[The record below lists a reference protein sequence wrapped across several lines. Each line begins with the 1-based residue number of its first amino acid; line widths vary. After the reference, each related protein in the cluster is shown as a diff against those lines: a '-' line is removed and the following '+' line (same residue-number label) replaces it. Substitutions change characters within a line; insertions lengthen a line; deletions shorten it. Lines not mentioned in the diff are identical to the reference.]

1 MNVYALSGLI
11 NGLTATA
18 LGIFVYSR
26 APGDLRH
33 RTYSL
38 FCSGVAVWSYFY
50 CAWHLTESQDL
61 ALAFVRLLMVGA
73 ILLPVFYLHH
83 VLALLDAITRHRR
96 LLQAGYL
103 ASGLFILSDLTSWFV
118 AGVGPKMSFPNWPTP
133 GPVFHVYLAAFAAYA
148 GYSIYLLAQA
158 YRKGTGLQRNQYL
171 YLLAATL
178 IGYGGGATNFPLWYG
193 IQIPPNWT
201 ILVTVYTIMVAYA
214 IVRFRLMDI
223 TVVIHKGLARGVLLA
238 AIMVPVY
245 LALTVSQRATV
256 HSIPPLVVGSL
267 VLASGLWIALKN
279 PRSPIN
285 LTFGLVCVGVFTWLF
300 SFFMIYSTPDEAKA
314 FFWGKM
320 IYAGV
325 VYIPAF
331 FYHFC
336 LSLVESQARTKLI
349 VGNYL
354 IGTAFLLL
362 LPTPLLVNGHYSYF
376 WGYYPKAGAA
386 HPVFLL
392 YFAVIG
398 GLSLYKL
405 YLGYK
410 AKEDSS
416 PLEAIRIKYVFW
428 AFVLGYAAS
437 LDFLQSYG
445 IEFYPLGFIFVSLW
459 VLLVTYAIV
468 RYQILNISL
477 MVSTTKVLPIA
488 QTLALLLVS
497 YAGILGLIRI
507 FTGSTYHLLAGV
519 LLATAVMLAELLGT
533 VLKRTER
540 IVGRALFKQ
549 RLDAYETLSEFSKA
563 MVTSLDLRALTQ
575 EIVTTLVS
583 VLGAKT
589 AALYL
594 LDQEKGAY
602 VLASSHGI
610 DPNAAASQPMK
621 VGSSLPH
628 YLLCAQSILIREEL
642 EEVGDPGT
650 PRPLLHQLKTLDAEV
665 CIPLINKERLIGF
678 CNLGPRGRRQ
688 MYSDEDLGLLTTMG
702 QNAAIALDNATLYQD
717 LKRSEVL
724 MRRTD
729 RLRSLETIAGGFAHE
744 IRNPLTSIKTFVQ
757 LAPERT
763 NDPEF
768 MGQFSKTVCDDVD
781 RIERLIQE
789 ILDYAR
795 YMEPKFM
802 EEDFNEIV
810 ASCLYFIE
818 VKADSKSITI
828 EKDLT
833 SDLPRV
839 MVDRQQIKQVLLNL
853 LLNALQAMPDSGG
866 RLTVK
871 THRLTKSLDSWV
883 QVEVGDTGHG
893 IPADDLDHIF
903 DPFFTTKHE
912 SVEREG
918 TGLGLTIVH
927 QIVQEHHGYIEV
939 HSTVGSGTT
948 FYVNLPVTPLRRAP
962 SSRHEEYEKTS
973 PIGR

>member
-1 MNVYALSGLI
+1 MNVYALSGLV

-18 LGIFVYSR
+18 LGIFVYLQ
-26 APGDLRH
+26 APRDPRH
-33 RTYSL
+33 RIYGLYCFTIS
-38 FCSGVAVWSYFY
+38 VWSYFY
-50 CAWHLTESQDL
+50 FAWQLTDSHEL
-61 ALAFVRLLMVGA
+61 ALLFVRHLMAGA
-73 ILLPVFYLHH
+73 ILIPILYLHH
-83 VLALLDAITRHRR
+83 TLTILDLAEDYRIVIK
-96 LLQAGYL
+96 AGYML
-103 ASGLFILSDLTSWFV
+103 TGIFLLSDFTPLFI
-118 AGVGPKMSFPNWPTP
+118 AGVKPALFFRHWPQP
-133 GPVFHVYLAAFAAYA
+133 GPMFHFYLAWFTAAVVYA
-148 GYSIYLLAQA
+148 SYLIARA
-158 YRKGTGLQRNQYL
+158 WHGATGIRRNQNL
-171 YLLAATL
+171 YLLAASV
-178 IGYGGGATNFPLWYG
+178 IGFGGGATNFPLWYG
-193 IQIPPNWT
+193 IPIPPDGT
-201 ILVTVYTIMVAYA
+201 ILVTVYTVIVAYA
-214 IVRFRLMDI
+214 IVRYRLMDI
-223 TVVIHKGLARGVLLA
+223 TVVMHKGIARGVLLA

-245 LALTVSQRATV
+245 LAVTVSQRATV

-267 VLASGLWIALKN
+267 VLASGLWIMLKN
-279 PRSPIN
+279 PRSTIN
-285 LTFGLVCVGVFTWLF
+285 LTFGLVCIGVFTWLF

-314 FFWGKM
+314 IFWGKM

-336 LSLVESQARTKLI
+336 LNLVESQARTKLI
-349 VGNYL
+349 VANYL

-362 LPTPLLVNGHYSYF
+362 LPTPLLINGHYSYF
-376 WGYYPKAGAA
+376 WGYYPKAGVA
-386 HPVFLL
+386 HPVFLV
-392 YFAVIG
+392 YFAVIS
-398 GLSLYKL
+398 GLSLHKL
-405 YLGYK
+405 YLAYK
-410 AKEDSS
+410 TKEDSS
-416 PLEAIRIKYVFW
+416 PLEATRIKYVFW
-428 AFVLGYAAS
+428 AFVLGYGAS

-445 IEFYPLGFIFVSLW
+445 IEFYPLGFIFASLW

-468 RYQILNISL
+468 RYQLLNISL
-477 MVSTTKVLPIA
+477 MVTSTKLLPIA

-497 YAGILGLIRI
+497 YAGILGLVRI
-507 FTGSTYHLLAGV
+507 FTGATYHVLAGV
-519 LLATAVMLAELLGT
+519 LLATAVILAELLGT

-540 IVGRALFKQ
+540 VIGRALFKQ

-563 MVTSLDLRALTQ
+563 MVTILDLRALTQ

-602 VLASSHGI
+602 VLSSSHGI
-610 DPNAAASQPMK
+610 DPDDAASQPLK

-628 YLLCAQSILIREEL
+628 YLLCTQTILIREEL
-642 EEVGDPGT
+642 EQVGDPGT
-650 PRPLLHQLKTLDAEV
+650 PRPLLNDLKTLDAEV

-678 CNLGPRGRRQ
+678 CNLGPRAHGE
-688 MYSDEDLGLLTTMG
+688 MYSDEDLGLLTTLG
-702 QNAAIALDNATLYQD
+702 HNAAIALDNATLYQD
-717 LKRSEVL
+717 LKRSQVL
-724 MRRTD
+724 MQRTD

-768 MGQFSKTVCDDVD
+768 MGHFSKTVCEDVD

-795 YMEPKFM
+795 YMEPKFL
-802 EEDFNEIV
+802 EGDFNEIV

-853 LLNALQAMPDSGG
+853 FLNALEAMPDSGG

-871 THRLTKSLDSWV
+871 THRLTKSAGSWV
-883 QVEVGDTGHG
+883 QVEVADTGHG
-893 IPADDLDHIF
+893 IPAADLDHIF
-903 DPFFTTKHE
+903 DPFYTTKHE

-948 FYVNLPVTPLRRAP
+948 FYVNLPVNPLRRERP
-962 SSRHEEYEKTS
+962 SRQEEYEKTS

>member
-61 ALAFVRLLMVGA
+61 ALACVRLLMVGA

-103 ASGLFILSDLTSWFV
+103 ASGLFILSELTSWFV

-133 GPVFHVYLAAFAAYA
+133 GPVFHVFLAAFAAYA
-148 GYSIYLLAQA
+148 GYSIYLLSQA
-158 YRKGTGLQRNQYL
+158 DRN
-171 YLLAATL
+171 
-178 IGYGGGATNFPLWYG
+178 G
-193 IQIPPNWT
+193 
-201 ILVTVYTIMVAYA
+201 
-214 IVRFRLMDI
+214 
-223 TVVIHKGLARGVLLA
+223 
-238 AIMVPVY
+238 
-245 LALTVSQRATV
+245 TV

-349 VGNYL
+349 VVNYL

-376 WGYYPKAGAA
+376 WGSYPKAGAA
-386 HPVFLL
+386 HPAFLL

-459 VLLVTYAIV
+459 LLLVTYAIV

-540 IVGRALFKQ
+540 SA
-549 RLDAYETLSEFSKA
+549 EHTSE
-563 MVTSLDLRALTQ
+563 
-575 EIVTTLVS
+575 
-583 VLGAKT
+583 
-589 AALYL
+589 
-594 LDQEKGAY
+594 
-602 VLASSHGI
+602 
-610 DPNAAASQPMK
+610 
-621 VGSSLPH
+621 
-628 YLLCAQSILIREEL
+628 
-642 EEVGDPGT
+642 
-650 PRPLLHQLKTLDAEV
+650 
-665 CIPLINKERLIGF
+665 
-678 CNLGPRGRRQ
+678 
-688 MYSDEDLGLLTTMG
+688 
-702 QNAAIALDNATLYQD
+702 
-717 LKRSEVL
+717 
-724 MRRTD
+724 
-729 RLRSLETIAGGFAHE
+729 
-744 IRNPLTSIKTFVQ
+744 
-757 LAPERT
+757 
-763 NDPEF
+763 
-768 MGQFSKTVCDDVD
+768 
-781 RIERLIQE
+781 
-789 ILDYAR
+789 
-795 YMEPKFM
+795 
-802 EEDFNEIV
+802 
-810 ASCLYFIE
+810 
-818 VKADSKSITI
+818 
-828 EKDLT
+828 
-833 SDLPRV
+833 
-839 MVDRQQIKQVLLNL
+839 
-853 LLNALQAMPDSGG
+853 
-866 RLTVK
+866 
-871 THRLTKSLDSWV
+871 
-883 QVEVGDTGHG
+883 
-893 IPADDLDHIF
+893 
-903 DPFFTTKHE
+903 
-912 SVEREG
+912 
-918 TGLGLTIVH
+918 
-927 QIVQEHHGYIEV
+927 
-939 HSTVGSGTT
+939 
-948 FYVNLPVTPLRRAP
+948 
-962 SSRHEEYEKTS
+962 
-973 PIGR
+973 